1 MAIPG
6 TCRSS
11 PVIPLSHI
19 PTHGTQRR
27 FRRPFGN
34 PFQLALLALACAG
47 AVTGPGCARF
57 ESHPIH
63 LERTLT
69 NLETR
74 SLASPELREFIE
86 RSKGE
91 RFPEWPLQKWSFEDL
106 SLAAVWYN
114 PELAVARAQTESVE
128 ASTRTASGRLNPTL
142 GLQGG
147 YNFDATKGGMSPWM
161 PGTTLDLPIET
172 AGKRARRTERAS
184 HLARAARLDLI
195 SKAWGVRAAL
205 RSAVIDRVFLERR
218 LEVMDQQRLVLGQ
231 IRDVL
236 EQRLRAGAATTQEV
250 STVRIQ
256 LLKLESES
264 SALLRQSS
272 EIHGKLA
279 ALLGLSPQSLALA
292 NLLPPVMSPVPKG
305 EVLLEQRSRALKLR
319 ADIQSALANYEASQS
334 QLQLEIAKQYPDLH
348 LGNGYQWDQG
358 DSKWSFGLTLEL
370 PILNRN
376 QGPIAEATARRREAA
391 AQVLAAQARAIAELD
406 RAADLNGLLRHQLEE
421 QSRIQQE
428 LDEQTRRVEARRN
441 QGGADRLE
449 VATARMEALTQRLVL
464 LDLEQRLAEAAGL
477 WEAAVQQPAP
487 APSNASSGPTSFPP
501 AAPISP
507 APLP

>member
-6 TCRSS
+6 ACRGS
-11 PVIPLSHI
+11 PVIPLPHP
-19 PTHGTQRR
+19 PTHGLRSR
-27 FRRPFGN
+27 IGN
-34 PFQLALLALACAG
+34 PFQLALVVLACAG
-47 AVTGPGCARF
+47 VGAGPGCARF
-57 ESHPIH
+57 ESHPID
-63 LERTLT
+63 LQRSLVT
-69 NLETR
+69 LETR
-74 SLASPELREFIE
+74 SLGSPELRGFIE

-91 RFPEWPLQKWSFEDL
+91 RVPEWPLQKWSFEDL

-114 PELAVARAQTESVE
+114 PELAVARAQTEAVE
-128 ASTRTASGRLNPTL
+128 ASTQTAAGRLNPTL

-147 YNFDATKGGMSPWM
+147 YNFDATKSGLSPWM
-161 PGTTLDLPIET
+161 PGTTLDLPVET
-172 AGKRARRTERAS
+172 AGKRTRRTERAA
-184 HLARAARLDLI
+184 HLTRAARLDLI
-195 SKAWGVRAAL
+195 SKAWSIRTAL
-205 RSAVIDRVFLERR
+205 RSSVIDRVFLERR

-231 IRDVL
+231 IREVL

-292 NLLPPVMSPVPKG
+292 NLLPPVASPVPKG
-305 EVLLEQRSRALKLR
+305 DALSNQRSLALKLR

-358 DSKWSFGLTLEL
+358 DSKWSFGLTFEL

-406 RAADLNGLLRHQLEE
+406 RAADLNGLLQHQLEE

-449 VATARMEALTQRLVL
+449 VATARTEALTQRLVL

-477 WEAAVQQPAP
+477 WEAAVQQPL
-487 APSNASSGPTSFPP
+487 SASPRGSSARKSFPP
-501 AAPISP
+501 AVPISP